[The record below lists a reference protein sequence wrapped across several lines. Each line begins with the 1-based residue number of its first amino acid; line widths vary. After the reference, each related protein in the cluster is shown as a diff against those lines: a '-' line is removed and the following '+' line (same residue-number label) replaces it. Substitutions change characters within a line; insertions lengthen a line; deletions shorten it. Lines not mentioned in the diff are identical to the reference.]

1 MKFDSIRF
9 DEGEQRSMY
18 CIKRII
24 LWDTEK
30 SMKKYKAKNV
40 HYGKIIQL
48 LCLFTILFH
57 WGYDQRR
64 QKDI

>member
-9 DEGEQRSMY
+9 DEGEKRSMY

-30 SMKKYKAKNV
+30 SIKKYNLKMYIMEK
-40 HYGKIIQL
+40 
-48 LCLFTILFH
+48 
-57 WGYDQRR
+57 
-64 QKDI
+64 